1 MSATLSF
8 HGAAGVVT
16 GSCYRL
22 QLANRS
28 ILIDC
33 GMFQGDKTLKELN
46 YSTWPFDPRQIDAV
60 LLTHAHID
68 HSGLIPKLVKAGFR
82 GPVMTTEGSADLLR
96 YMLPDSGGIQE
107 MEVERLNRRNQ
118 RRGRGIVQPIYTEQ
132 DAVDSLKQV
141 VKRDYDNWF
150 EVIPGIE
157 ARLWNAGHILGA
169 ASIELKIANGERE
182 PLKLL
187 FSGDIGPEHK
197 VLQKSAAAPT
207 DLDVVVMESTYGGR
221 PRPKLDSQQR
231 RATLAAEVNEALA
244 QGGNLVIPAFAVER
258 TQELLADLITLMHD
272 GAVKRVP
279 IFVDSPL
286 ALNITEVFARH
297 FHHEKEMQAAT
308 MASTGGN
315 LHFTRSVQ
323 ESMQIEQVTGGAI
336 IIAAS
341 GMCEAGRI
349 RHHLKNNLWRPNAT
363 ILLIGYMAPG
373 TLGSLL
379 ERGER
384 AVRIQGDEL
393 EVRARIRKLEIYSG
407 HADHDELLDW
417 LKDRLPIRR
426 GLMLTHG
433 EPDAVAALRAA
444 ISLWDKSTLPLGQL
458 PQIYAPRLD
467 EFYALNHAHPKL
479 LKTPQVQKRLD
490 RYAEAEALS
499 GHDWHNDYARLMLQV
514 QAELRGAK
522 SDAERRRL
530 LKKLQRVLGR

>member
-22 QLANRS
+22 QLGNRS

-46 YSTWPFDPRQIDAV
+46 YSAWPFDPRHIDAL

-68 HSGLIPKLVKAGFR
+68 HSGLIPKLVKAGFS
-82 GPVMTTEGSADLLR
+82 GPILTTEGSADLLH

-118 RRGRGIVQPIYTEQ
+118 RRGHGIVQPIYTQQ
-132 DAVDSLKQV
+132 DAVASLKQLAP
-141 VKRDYDNWF
+141 RAWETWF
-150 EVIPGIE
+150 EVIPGIQ

-169 ASIELKIANGERE
+169 ASIELKVANGEQE
-182 PLKLL
+182 PLRLL

-197 VLQKSAAAPT
+197 ALQTSAEAPT

-221 PRPKLDSQQR
+221 PRPKLDPQQR
-231 RATLAAEVNEALA
+231 RAALAKEVNEALA
-244 QGGNLVIPAFAVER
+244 AGGNLVIPAFAVER
-258 TQELLADLITLMHD
+258 TQELLADLTKLMAD

-279 IFVDSPL
+279 VFVDSPL
-286 ALNITEVFARH
+286 ALHITEVFARH
-297 FHHEKEMQAAT
+297 LSHEKGMQDAKG
-308 MASTGGN
+308 MASGTGN

-373 TLGSLL
+373 TLGRLL
-379 ERGER
+379 EQGER
-384 AVRIQGDEL
+384 SVRIQGDEL
-393 EVRARIRKLEIYSG
+393 EVRARMPTMTNCWSG
-407 HADHDELLDW
+407 
-417 LKDRLPIRR
+417 
-426 GLMLTHG
+426 
-433 EPDAVAALRAA
+433 
-444 ISLWDKSTLPLGQL
+444 
-458 PQIYAPRLD
+458 
-467 EFYALNHAHPKL
+467 
-479 LKTPQVQKRLD
+479 
-490 RYAEAEALS
+490 
-499 GHDWHNDYARLMLQV
+499 
-514 QAELRGAK
+514 
-522 SDAERRRL
+522 
-530 LKKLQRVLGR
+530 